1 MRYFLSNARPF
12 SFACA
17 ESIEVEDF
25 TLGNRTPYFK
35 YIECFDS
42 FDDNRK
48 IKASELAM
56 RFPPSDLTRTP
67 KYKAVLDVDLGL
79 ASPDSKFVIRVK
91 LAKAG

>member
-1 MRYFLSNARPF
+1 MIFPNV
-12 SFACA
+12 

-25 TLGNRTPYFK
+25 TLGSRTPYFK

-42 FDDNRK
+42 FEDNRK

-67 KYKAVLDVDLGL
+67 KYKVVMDVDLGL
-79 ASPDSKFVIRVK
+79 SSPDSKFVIRVK